1 MTTPAEPTSRRLLVV
16 RLSGVIGVAGVAYFV
31 ATFVVLHFVQWGLN
45 PAQHFIS
52 EYALGRLG
60 WLVTLAFL
68 VVGVGTLALA
78 RGLHRS
84 FEPGELVA
92 TPVALITIAGI
103 SFIVLGIFKID
114 PLLEDGTTAYTPAGI
129 AHLVAGLVLFLG
141 LVVGAFVLRG
151 VFAGDARWWG
161 LEEATLRLALGMLV
175 ASVVMVAVPQ
185 QMVGLAQRAVV
196 AIMLTWL
203 AVLGWWMHRL
213 DPVEGTPHKN
223 MSYIRALSKLDNG
236 SRTRPTLSGHDDKIG
251 PRDSWS
257 GDRAKKRAAT
267 QPWLSIGQLFIEGI
281 PAMRI
286 TRY

>member
-1 MTTPAEPTSRRLLVV
+1 LLVV

-45 PAQHFIS
+45 PAEHFIS

-236 SRTRPTLSGHDDKIG
+236 SRARPTLSEHDEKIV

-257 GDRAKKRAAT
+257 GDWAKKRAAT
-267 QPWLSIGQLFIEGI
+267 QPWLSIGQQFIEGI
-281 PAMRI
+281 PAMKI

>member
-16 RLSGVIGVAGVAYFV
+16 RLFGVIGVAGVAYFA

-45 PAQHFIS
+45 PAEHFIS

-60 WLVTLAFL
+60 WLVTLAFF

-84 FEPGELVA
+84 FEPGELVT

-129 AHLVAGLVLFLG
+129 SHLVAGLVLFLG
-141 LVVGAFVLRG
+141 LTVGAFVLRG
-151 VFAGDARWWG
+151 AFAGDARWWG

-185 QMVGLAQRAVV
+185 QMVGLAQRALV

-213 DPVEGTPHKN
+213 DPVEGTPHRN

-236 SRTRPTLSGHDDKIG
+236 SRARPTLSEHDEKIAR
-251 PRDSWS
+251 RDSWS

-267 QPWLSIGQLFIEGI
+267 QPWLSIGQQFIEGI
-281 PAMRI
+281 PALKI

>member
-16 RLSGVIGVAGVAYFV
+16 RLFGVIGVAGVAYFA

-45 PAQHFIS
+45 PAEHFIS

-60 WLVTLAFL
+60 WLVTLAFF

-84 FEPGELVA
+84 FEPGELVT

-114 PLLEDGTTAYTPAGI
+114 PLLEDGTTAYTPVGM

-141 LVVGAFVLRG
+141 LTVGAFVLRG
-151 VFAGDARWWG
+151 AFAGDAMWWG

-185 QMVGLAQRAVV
+185 QMVGLAQRALV

-213 DPVEGTPHKN
+213 DPVEGTPHRN
-223 MSYIRALSKLDNG
+223 MSYIRALTKLDNG
-236 SRTRPTLSGHDDKIG
+236 SRARPTLSEHDEKIA

-267 QPWLSIGQLFIEGI
+267 QPWLSIGQQFIEGI
-281 PAMRI
+281 PAMKI
-286 TRY
+286 TRN